1 MLVKETIWMHLP
13 LCNQHNAV
21 SVSTMFNSICHL
33 VLPLLSFFFFFLPCR
48 GFSALSSSIQHRLV
62 LPALH
67 SVRPGTLL
75 GDLPTPCLLL
85 ELSLAERAHNG
96 TARALAQALSS
107 GNCRTAM
114 QSALFWHARCID
126 TDERDA
132 RAQQVGSGKSQVIC
146 RLDAVSDCANCYLSI
161 GLANHLVGGYYW
173 ARGMGMGANLPAH
186 GVYHNSTG
194 LQESRIFGIL
204 FTFLG

>member
-1 MLVKETIWMHLP
+1 
-13 LCNQHNAV
+13 
-21 SVSTMFNSICHL
+21 MFPSICQV
-33 VLPLLSFFFFFLPCR
+33 VLLLMSFFSFFFSPCR
-48 GFSALSSSIQHRLV
+48 GFSVLSRSIEHRLIF
-62 LPALH
+62 PALH

-85 ELSLAERAHNG
+85 ELSLAERACNG
-96 TARALAQALSS
+96 TLVQALSS

-114 QSALFWHARCID
+114 QSALFWHAKCIN

-132 RAQQVGSGKSQVIC
+132 HAQQVGSGKSQVIC
-146 RLDAVSDCANCYLSI
+146 RLDAVSDTANCYLSI